1 MMYIMES
8 NKSKGKKREKSVYF
22 KNVLHRTVIL
32 PFNIMGSNM
41 KQNILTELKSNLEGK
56 CSTEG
61 YIKKDSI
68 QIISYSA
75 GCLNSSDVSF
85 EVNFECFI
93 CKPVVG
99 MQMKCLVENSTKA
112 GIRALFDSN
121 EKPVTIYIARE
132 QHTNNEEFRK
142 TKENDY
148 ILIKV
153 IGIRYQLND
162 ESVSVLA
169 ELVQNMG
176 AKKIK
181 VKK

>member
-1 MMYIMES
+1 MES
-8 NKSKGKKREKSVYF
+8 KNKLKRNTSVYL
-22 KNVLHRTVIL
+22 KNILHRTVIL
-32 PFNIMGSNM
+32 PFNVIGNNM
-41 KQNILTELKSNLEGK
+41 KQNILNELKGNLEGK

-75 GCLNSSDVSF
+75 GCLHSSDASF
-85 EVNFECFI
+85 EVNFECNI

-99 MQMKCLVENSTKA
+99 MQIKCLVENSTKA
-112 GIRALFDSN
+112 GIRAIFDSN

-153 IGIRYQLND
+153 IGIRYQIND
-162 ESVSVLA
+162 ESVSVLG
-169 ELVQNMG
+169 ELVRNIG
-176 AKKIK
+176 AKKLK